1 MVCTVIWG
9 VMTYCV
15 LIGIFTIVPTTQYV
29 WINQTATFTCATNVT
44 GYILSFNIPAIVD
57 HIPTV
62 TDLPEGGQL
71 ATASFTVTSDNNSTS
86 IRCAADN
93 GTIFTITTPVYAYV
107 QGTVGHYDRI
117 MVLTYCLPRST
128 IISSRSYSST
138 TGVWSNH

>member
-15 LIGIFTIVPTTQYV
+15 LIDIFTIVPTTQYV

-44 GYILSFNIPAIVD
+44 GYILSFSIPAGVAHD
-57 HIPTV
+57 TTTV

-71 ATASFTVTSDNNSTS
+71 ATASFTVTSDNNGTS
-86 IRCAADN
+86 VRCIAEN
-93 GTIFTITTPVYAYV
+93 GELFTITTLVYAYA
-107 QGTVGHYDRI
+107 QGTVDHRI

-138 TGVWSNH
+138 TRVWYIH